1 MPTPARA
8 DVPLTLLTRVDP
20 EYFRTLRIPVL
31 AGRGFTGADGGDRNS
46 VVVNEKLARHWWPL
60 RPRLAV
66 GHRIKFGGPYM
77 EGPTYEIVGVVGDVS
92 QSALDEGSSPE
103 VYARGAEKRMVV
115 MIRAAGDP
123 ARLIPM
129 VRRELAALDRD
140 VPAVSLLP
148 LGRRMEATLDRRRF
162 STLLLGIFAALAVAL
177 TSVGIYGTL
186 NYRVRTRQKEIAI
199 RLALGAGRSEI
210 LRWAGWHATRTAAL
224 GIALGAFG
232 CVGMSRLLKS
242 LVFGIPAQNP
252 FMFLAASGAVIAM
265 AALAAMVPIWRAT
278 LVDPVRHLHDA

>member
-1 MPTPARA
+1 
-8 DVPLTLLTRVDP
+8 
-20 EYFRTLRIPVL
+20 
-31 AGRGFTGADGGDRNS
+31 
-46 VVVNEKLARHWWPL
+46 
-60 RPRLAV
+60 
-66 GHRIKFGGPYM
+66 
-77 EGPTYEIVGVVGDVS
+77 
-92 QSALDEGSSPE
+92 
-103 VYARGAEKRMVV
+103 
-115 MIRAAGDP
+115 
-123 ARLIPM
+123 